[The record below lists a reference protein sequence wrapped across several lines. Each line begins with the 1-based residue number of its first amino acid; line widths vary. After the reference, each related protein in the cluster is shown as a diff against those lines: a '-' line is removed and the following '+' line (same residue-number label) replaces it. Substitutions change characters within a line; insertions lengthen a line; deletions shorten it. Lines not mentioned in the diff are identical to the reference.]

1 MTSPGWNR
9 SRMGTGSGTH
19 IRRELLSSSSIMQ
32 PKARFVI
39 HCVRVLV
46 SRNPCVCVR
55 ARAFLRLDVTS
66 LPRSIAI
73 NAKKGKNFARQTEVG
88 YFISKGTKS
97 GNPCTV
103 TRANNYSF
111 SPASSQGQR
120 RFTPARLSFYSI
132 FSHDLHVHASLA
144 SAFPSPSLCT
154 RVNFTN
160 STIERIDDFNQSM
173 FLIIFFFFSKNRCDF
188 NYLRW
193 WTSREE

>member
-1 MTSPGWNR
+1 MKSVPDGNR
-9 SRMGTGSGTH
+9 KWHPYPARAAFIVLHNAAESAVCNPLCSR
-19 IRRELLSSSSIMQ
+19 
-32 PKARFVI
+32 PRFEKPV
-39 HCVRVLV
+39 
-46 SRNPCVCVR
+46 CVCVR

-132 FSHDLHVHASLA
+132 FSHDLHVHASLT

-188 NYLRW
+188 NYLR
-193 WTSREE
+193 